1 MFGIG
6 MPELILIFII
16 ALIVLGPKK
25 LPEIAKSLGRAT
37 REFRKASQ
45 DFKQAMG
52 LEDEVAVTKPAN
64 NPSVEIHEDC
74 EAALAHAS
82 APEPPAD
89 TQNSSDTTDSH
100 KTGKNNA

>member
-52 LEDEVAVTKPAN
+52 LDDENEPPAVKPAN
-64 NPSVEIHEDC
+64 NSSAEIHEDC
-74 EAALAHAS
+74 EAALAHAP
-82 APEPPAD
+82 APKPS
-89 TQNSSDTTDSH
+89 NSSEITDSQ
-100 KTGKNNA
+100 KAGEKNA